1 MARKNKENAPK
12 KKSKVGCFIFVFLF
26 IALGAV
32 VALKFDD
39 VKVLYHN
46 AVDMVSEMINPTE
59 YQGMTKK
66 EPYKI
71 AYVSNGDGTC
81 YVSKIITNPLYEG
94 YYALEI
100 PETSPD
106 GDRVTAIKSSGFLGS
121 LIAPIMREEDFDRY
135 IKEPMLAFYNGNEDN
150 FYYKY
155 FMSYWDLR
163 GKTDMVLL
171 PQLASELQLV
181 QQYFSIYVLDS
192 EGTPVEIAM
201 LEENLR
207 LCVPEYTPEQ
217 CYILMDNFK
226 ENLKVVCKRSSRLDK
241 AFNTHTG
248 GGTMI
253 QKIILPDTL
262 ESIDSYAFAGCSS
275 VSYIDIPDGVTFIGD
290 HAFACCESLV
300 DIDIPQGVTE
310 IKEGTYMGCHNL
322 VNLVIPNHIVSIE
335 AEAFSDCAGLISVRI
350 PESMQNIDETAFR
363 QCKLIEVYNASKV
376 SHDVF
381 GNINVYSPTEGESK
395 LITSG
400 DFIFYYNEKNSILCL
415 EAYLG
420 TETDIVLPSSVEI
433 NGELFEEYAVDSGVF
448 YCDRNITSILI
459 PDAVM
464 NRVSLHKCESLK
476 SITIP
481 QTKTDCLGEA
491 FGSCRSLKE
500 ITFGGT
506 QKQWEAVF
514 GDEEQYP
521 PRLNEYTVHCSDG
534 DIVIEEPERVTFP
547 IDVMKEKEE

>member
-12 KKSKVGCFIFVFLF
+12 KKSKVVYFIFVFLF

-39 VKVLYHN
+39 IKILYHN
-46 AVDMVSEMINPTE
+46 AVDMFSEMITPTE

-81 YVSKIITNPLYEG
+81 YVSKIITNPLYEE
-94 YYALEI
+94 YYTLEI

-106 GDRVTAIKSSGFLGS
+106 GDKVTAIKSSGFLGS
-121 LIAPIMREEDFDRY
+121 LIAPMMLEEDFESY
-135 IKEPMLAFYNGNEDN
+135 IKKPLLKLFGDEDN
-150 FYYKY
+150 FYFKQ
-155 FMSYWDLR
+155 FMSYW
-163 GKTDMVLL
+163 
-171 PQLASELQLV
+171 QLKGLEYCSTEEVRKELISHYPIV
-181 QQYFSIYVLDS
+181 QYENIYVFDPIV
-192 EGTPVEIAM
+192 TPVEVAKREDDI
-201 LEENLR
+201 R
-207 LCVPEYTPEQ
+207 LYIPEFTPEQ
-217 CYILMDNFK
+217 AYMLMEK
-226 ENLKVVCKRSSRLDK
+226 MMTLSVQKRVNNSGSMK
-241 AFNTHTG
+241 AAFEAHTG

-262 ESIDSYAFAGCSS
+262 EYIGSHAFAGCSS
-275 VSYIDIPDGVTFIGD
+275 VGYIDIPDGVMFIGD

-310 IKEGTYMGCHNL
+310 IKKGTYMGCHNL

-350 PESMQNIDETAFR
+350 PQSVQSVDETAFR
-363 QCKLIEVYNASKV
+363 KCMLIEVYNASKV

-381 GNINVYSPTEGESK
+381 GDINVYSQTEGESK

-400 DFIFYYNEKNSILCL
+400 DFIFYYNEKNRTLCL
-415 EAYLG
+415 AAYLG

-433 NGELFEEYAVDSGVF
+433 NGKIFEEYAVNSGAF
-448 YCDRNITSILI
+448 YCDRNITSIVM

-464 NRVSLHKCESLK
+464 HGVSLYKCESLK

-481 QTKTDCLGEA
+481 RTETNWLFEA
-491 FGSCRSLKE
+491 FISCRNLKE
-500 ITFGGT
+500 ITFEGT
-506 QKQWEAVF
+506 QKQWEAVY
-514 GDEEQYP
+514 GDEERYT

-534 DIVIEEPERVTFP
+534 DVVMEKLEFEYVTLLPE
-547 IDVMKEKEE
+547 K